1 MTTTAQQTEAATA
14 VTTWLAEFSAALAAN
29 DPARA
34 AALFTEDCFWR
45 DLISFTW
52 NIRTFEGRAE
62 ITGMLEATLSRVQPA
77 GWTVT
82 DGEEPAETD
91 GITQAWINF
100 ETSAGQGHGHLR
112 LRGGQCWT
120 LLTTLYELK
129 GYEEPNGLRRPMGA
143 EHGVNRGRTT
153 WLEDRE
159 Y

>member
-1 MTTTAQQTEAATA
+1 MTTTVPPTEAAAT
-14 VTTWLAEFSAALAAN
+14 VRTWLSGFSDALASN
-29 DPARA
+29 DATGA

-62 ITGMLEATLSRVQPA
+62 ITRMLEATLSRVQPT

-91 GITQAWINF
+91 GITEAWINF
-100 ETSAGQGHGHLR
+100 ETSAGRGHGHLR

-120 LLTTLYELK
+120 LLTTL
-129 GYEEPNGLRRPMGA
+129 
-143 EHGVNRGRTT
+143 
-153 WLEDRE
+153 
-159 Y
+159 